1 MAELDDK
8 LLKNLDATLQS
19 MNTHLQNLE
28 STLRGV
34 KGGIDATFNPAIIK
48 SFSDEIRGLKAARI
62 IDADKSVAEVN
73 KVYSAIQE
81 LSYMVKTGMKLE
93 PVSLEQLDQYKKR
106 LEEIDKLL
114 EPLAGKRGLK
124 TDEYLQRS
132 SLYRERD
139 KLRAILDS
147 ENPVV
152 PVPLKKEEI
161 AAAVEMLKRY
171 EEVYKN
177 IRKGDQQ
184 RAVEIANIAAK
195 ERAADMQTAE
205 AAVSQREQAERR
217 KAEIAR
223 AWAEQEAREKAQRE
237 KMKTASE
244 KAAADERTAIAE
256 AEAKKKSEIAKAWA
270 EQDRRRYEKDG
281 DPLGEIAARKGLTG
295 TLAALEDQT
304 AVNEWRK
311 QTAEEQKRIAK
322 EEAEVEKQIK
332 KEIADEEKKLA
343 AEEKQRYQDA
353 VAANKAM
360 TKAEDDLAEAKR
372 KARTAESKAAYT
384 EDTKQRIEEER
395 RAARERAQQAKEAA
409 AIQKKA
415 DAESMANQRRQIQI
429 KSQLSAIDKNRIT
442 ITKQSSDREKAL
454 AAQQQADYRSL
465 QSELSKL
472 IERQKELN
480 AVSQGSGR
488 RAKDRLSTYT
498 ISESEKAMRRYADA
512 VRNAHREQKKLG
524 DETNKMLPTIQRLAS
539 AFGVA
544 FSVRGLAQFG
554 KKLIETR
561 GEFEMQFVAM
571 KQIIGDVDAA
581 TKIWNQTMQQALQS
595 PFKAMQLVTYTK
607 QLAAYRIETEKLF
620 DTTKRLAD
628 VSAGLGV
635 DMGRLILAFGQVKS
649 ANFLR
654 ASEVRQFTEA
664 GVNIVGNLAQY
675 FTELEGRAVSTA
687 DVMERITKR
696 MVMFS
701 DVEEIFRRMTDEG
714 GEFYKM
720 QEIQADTVKGQI
732 NKLHDAYD
740 QMLNTIG
747 QANQGTL
754 RDMIDQL
761 NKMVRN
767 WREVALFLKENGI
780 ALAVIIPLYKSYKKG
795 VELAAEETAYFTT
808 TTTGASVGLGKLA
821 VSERLAT
828 IATNTFRGAMF
839 FAKTAL
845 KTFVPLL
852 VIEGIVLLINKMTE
866 AGREAKRLSQS
877 LDEVGSKNAQSLQS
891 NIDGFNELVE
901 KLKQA
906 TEGSQ
911 EYYDIRNKI
920 QSKYGEYLDSINAE
934 TISVENL
941 ANAYDRVIERM
952 REKSRQHI
960 MEEGLEEIS
969 KDYGK
974 YFEEFV
980 SDISKFEFSTGLRIS
995 RDEAQNIAKIA
1006 RDLYEKNEKY
1016 RGLENTTPLFRAAF
1030 EQYGYDTKGLN
1041 FVQLQWKDF
1050 YKAIERSY
1058 EKQIELETKANSLT
1072 KATADSHEQYNRQL
1086 EIEAEHEQRIADIR
1100 KDPSVQ
1106 SAGRRNL
1113 LMQAEEIRYAEEK
1126 LELQKQVEEDALAA
1140 RAKEKNLTEQQ
1151 IKDEKA
1157 LITQRYNQKKEGLQV
1172 SYGAFLDSY
1181 NKEVEKFVAERF
1193 KDTDWKGGDNED
1205 AWAVYNMMVATQDKI
1220 SQGQTRW
1227 YNSILESKKLTEE
1240 EIERI
1245 KAQQATQTAKDSE
1258 ASKALNEQLQ
1268 KEEDRLELIKKQME
1282 LLGLH
1287 EKQKGGS
1294 GSANNSIYGE
1304 RIRLLQDMLQKYKQ
1318 LAKEA
1323 YGYAKAEGKVSES
1336 FEDAWNSIMPA
1347 GYGDL
1352 EVPTSYKA
1360 LAEMLQRLEAFTPAF
1375 DKNGQLSK
1383 MLADLKKAV
1392 ADALSQVDIELS
1404 VRIREDFG
1412 KQMEKAFG
1420 DYELTLDIEKLNLP
1434 SDVLA
1439 DMFDIETVDLS
1450 DLRNKV
1456 VQFYEERAAIEADP
1470 TELVKQ
1476 VEGYYKKIDDMERKQ
1491 QRERIKEYAKY
1502 LEYELSERAKIEMEY
1517 VRKSAE
1523 VATTRGLTNEQK
1535 TAIDKRL
1542 KKERDEK
1549 LAKQEWED
1557 FKSSETYIQMMEDLE
1572 HQGVGALEVMR
1583 QELERIRK
1591 NAANLSPRALKEV
1604 VNALEKIEEITIKRG
1619 MPIGNIIRA
1628 NAGIASAK
1636 ENAIGAGLEKEQ
1648 VESRKAARDTLENI
1662 KKTILER
1669 EKEYRTLSNELGVE
1683 KELARLESERTNN
1696 NAKMEA
1702 MFGDTFAAESD
1713 EQIQQRIAEAVGNI
1727 ETSRKNI
1734 AEYQEQ
1740 AKEADEETLRTI
1752 STKVAEEE
1760 SNLECLLAERGL
1772 LEEALRLRLAIA
1784 KAEANRGDLTD
1795 EERQKLQERVEQ
1807 LEEELKS
1814 LQAQAGAVG
1823 SVTKAYGILGDT
1835 VQDAFQK
1842 MGQWGSQVEQTFES
1856 FKGMMQAL
1864 GTDVDTDTWDTLS
1877 TSFSVLNTATST
1889 AASAAAKFA
1898 AGDYIGA
1905 SLDIIKGLMDIATQI
1920 AELHD
1925 KKIDRSIEKSKEKVE
1940 DLQKAYDR
1948 LEKSIEKT
1956 FDTVSYIREYN
1967 QEVQN
1972 LNEQIEEANRQIAAA
1987 QDYKNAEKKKEAI
2000 EAAEDAKQEALDAL
2014 EEIKQAQIEVFGGIG
2029 DDNYRSAA
2037 EGFVDAW
2044 KSAFLETGDGLQG
2057 LQDHFD
2063 EFLNDWFVKQATM
2076 RIAANNLA
2084 PLFQKIDQAVGQY
2097 GDGGA
2102 NVTWQELQEIN
2113 ELKDLLLEQTNE
2125 QLKELAGVFGLGG
2138 EGSLSGLAAGIQGMT
2153 EEQANIL
2160 EAYWNSVRGY
2170 TASIDMNVSR
2180 IAQILGAGGD
2190 STNPQ
2195 LQQLTLIAANTQAT
2209 HQLLQSVTKS
2219 GHSQGGYGI
2228 KVFAD

>member
-1 MAELDDK
+1 MAELDEK
-8 LLKNLDATLQS
+8 LLKTLDQTLQN

-28 STLRGV
+28 SILRGV

-139 KLRAILDS
+139 RLRDILDS

-195 ERAADMQTAE
+195 ERAADMKTAE
-205 AAVSQREQAERR
+205 AAVNQREQAERR

-223 AWAEQEAREKAQRE
+223 AWAEQEAKEKAQRE
-237 KMKTASE
+237 KMKTAAE

-332 KEIADEEKKLA
+332 KEIAEEEKKLA
-343 AEEKQRYQDA
+343 AEEQQRYQDA

-372 KARTAESKAAYT
+372 RARTAESKAAYT
-384 EDTKQRIEEER
+384 EDTKRRIEEER
-395 RAARERAQQAKEAA
+395 KASRERAQSVKEAA

-429 KSQLSAIDKNRIT
+429 KSQLAAIDKNRIT

-472 IERQKELN
+472 IARQKELN

-539 AFGVA
+539 AFGIA

-561 GEFEMQFVAM
+561 GEFERQQVALRSILQN
-571 KQIIGDVDAA
+571 KQLADE
-581 TKIWNQTMQQALQS
+581 IWDKTMQAALQS
-595 PFKAMQLVTYTK
+595 PFTAMQLTTYTK
-607 QLAAYRIETEKLF
+607 QLAAYRIETDKLF
-620 DTTKRLAD
+620 ETTKRLAD

-635 DMGRLILAFGQVKS
+635 DMQRLILAYGQVKA
-649 ANFLR
+649 ANYLR
-654 ASEVRQFTEA
+654 ASEIRQFTEA
-664 GVNIVGNLAQY
+664 GVNVLGELRDY
-675 FTELEGRAVSTA
+675 FNDVKGMSVDTA
-687 DVMERITKR
+687 KVMEMVTKR
-696 MVMFS
+696 LVTFE
-701 DVEEIFRRMTDEG
+701 DVEAIFKRMTEEG
-714 GEFYKM
+714 GIFYEM
-720 QEIQADTVKGQI
+720 QFVQSQTVRGQI
-732 NKLHDAYD
+732 AKLHDAYD
-740 QMLNTIG
+740 QMLNSIG
-747 QANQGTL
+747 QAKEGTL
-754 RDMIDQL
+754 KNFVALL
-761 NKMVRN
+761 NSIIKN
-767 WREVALFLKENGI
+767 WREWKTILDSVAIPALTLSLYKLGKGLFTAGSAARIASGELRGLELAGTKARASIASLDKTMKNFKLGFLKGWGGAIALFAVFEAATAIWNHAKAVKEVNDKYDELNGRLLETQYRITTYEDKIKKNNSILKDSAKTQKEHKEAQEENKKILEKLKKDYPEVADGMSIANNGI
-780 ALAVIIPLYKSYKKG
+780 IAMTKSMKEYNA
-795 VELAAEETAYFTT
+795 ELR
-808 TTTGASVGLGKLA
+808 LQILLN
-821 VSERLAT
+821 ERAK
-828 IATNTFRGAMF
+828 AGF
-839 FAKTAL
+839 F
-845 KTFVPLL
+845 
-852 VIEGIVLLINKMTE
+852 N
-866 AGREAKRLSQS
+866 
-877 LDEVGSKNAQSLQS
+877 QSLQKDAEQFDEE
-891 NIDGFNELVE
+891 I
-901 KLKQA
+901 KKQQLK
-906 TEGSQ
+906 
-911 EYYDIRNKI
+911 
-920 QSKYGEYLDSINAE
+920 
-934 TISVENL
+934 L
-941 ANAYDRVIERM
+941 ANYTNDAKKLVA
-952 REKSRQHI
+952 KVNNA
-960 MEEGLEEIS
+960 LES
-969 KDYGK
+969 GK
-974 YFEEFV
+974 IGQEFAPALDALKKV
-980 SDISKFEFSTGLRIS
+980 
-995 RDEAQNIAKIA
+995 AAA
-1006 RDLYEKNEKY
+1006 
-1016 RGLENTTPLFRAAF
+1016 TT
-1030 EQYGYDTKGLN
+1030 
-1041 FVQLQWKDF
+1041 
-1050 YKAIERSY
+1050 
-1058 EKQIELETKANSLT
+1058 
-1072 KATADSHEQYNRQL
+1072 
-1086 EIEAEHEQRIADIR
+1086 
-1100 KDPSVQ
+1100 
-1106 SAGRRNL
+1106 
-1113 LMQAEEIRYAEEK
+1113 
-1126 LELQKQVEEDALAA
+1126 VEEY
-1140 RAKEKNLTEQQ
+1140 
-1151 IKDEKA
+1151 EKA
-1157 LITQRYNQKKEGLQV
+1157 LGEYYRTQIQTALGKEFAPEALKEKFSFFKIGGNDFKLSSIAGNRRLKSTREEIMSEIKDDYLLFGDYLREMALLSENFTGNFALTTQEFIKDNKDIIQSMLYTVKDDGTVVMGELGYALSQAFADAASVAQTEQGAQEIINAYIRQFKEKYGLDIKFGVKKKKEETTITDPFGGKQT
-1172 SYGAFLDSY
+1172 
-1181 NKEVEKFVAERF
+1181 KE
-1193 KDTDWKGGDNED
+1193 
-1205 AWAVYNMMVATQDKI
+1205 
-1220 SQGQTRW
+1220 S
-1227 YNSILESKKLTEE
+1227 
-1240 EIERI
+1240 
-1245 KAQQATQTAKDSE
+1245 
-1258 ASKALNEQLQ
+1258 ASKLIS
-1268 KEEDRLELIKKQME
+1268 LIKEMRSEYDK
-1282 LLGLH
+1282 LS
-1287 EKQKGGS
+1287 KS
-1294 GSANNSIYGE
+1294 
-1304 RIRLLQDMLQKYKQ
+1304 
-1318 LAKEA
+1318 A
-1323 YGYAKAEGKVSES
+1323 YGYAKSQDKVRKSYDDSVREILSDAGVGIDYDFTTNEGMIAALEKVKS
-1336 FEDAWNSIMPA
+1336 FVQSSSKYAKDAWKDVQKYI
-1347 GYGDL
+1347 D
-1352 EVPTSYKA
+1352 
-1360 LAEMLQRLEAFTPAF
+1360 QLEAEIDINA
-1375 DKNGQLSK
+1375 
-1383 MLADLKKAV
+1383 
-1392 ADALSQVDIELS
+1392 QVK
-1404 VRIREDFG
+1404 IREDFG

-1434 SDVLA
+1434 SDVLS
-1439 DMFDIETVDLS
+1439 DMFDIESVNLS

-1456 VQFYEERAAIEADP
+1456 VQFYEEQVAVAADP
-1470 TELVKQ
+1470 TDLVKA
-1476 VEGYYKKIDDMERKQ
+1476 VEGYYKKIDEMERKQ
-1491 QRERIKEYAKY
+1491 QRERLKDYAKY

-1523 VATTRGLTNEQK
+1523 VATTGGLTNEQK
-1535 TAIDKRL
+1535 QAIDKRL

-1572 HQGVGALEVMR
+1572 HQGVGALSVMR
-1583 QELERIRK
+1583 EELERIRK

-1604 VNALEKIEEITIKRG
+1604 VNALEKIDEITIKRG
-1619 MPIGNIIRA
+1619 MPIGNILRA
-1628 NAGIASAK
+1628 VGSIKDAKSAAV
-1636 ENAIGAGLEKEQ
+1636 EAGLGAEQ
-1648 VESRKAARDTLENI
+1648 VKSRKAARETLEGI

-1669 EKEYRTLSNELGVE
+1669 EKEYRTLSNQLGVE
-1683 KELARLESERTNN
+1683 KELARLESERAKN

-1713 EQIQQRIAEAVGNI
+1713 EQIQQRIKDTVSNI
-1727 ETSRKNI
+1727 EASRKNI
-1734 AEYQEQ
+1734 AKYQED

-1760 SNLECLLAERGL
+1760 ANLECLQAEREL
-1772 LEEALRLRLAIA
+1772 LEKSLQLRIAIA

-1795 EERQKLQERVEQ
+1795 EERKNLQERVEQ
-1807 LEEELKS
+1807 LEEELKK

-1823 SVTKAYGILGDT
+1823 DVTKKYGILGDT
-1835 VQDAFQK
+1835 WNDAFQK
-1842 MGQWGSQVEQTFES
+1842 FGQWGSQVEQTFES

-1925 KKIDRSIEKSKEKVE
+1925 KKIDRSIEKSKERVD
-1940 DLQKAYDR
+1940 DLQKAYER

-1956 FDTVSYIREYN
+1956 FDTVSYMRTYN
-1967 QEVQN
+1967 EEVQN
-1972 LNEQIEEANRQIAAA
+1972 LYEQIEKANEQINAA
-1987 QDYKNAEKKKEAI
+1987 QGYKDADKRKEAI

-2014 EEIKQAQIEVFGGIG
+2014 DEIKQKQIEVFGGIG
-2029 DDNYRSAA
+2029 EDNYRSAA

-2044 KSAFLETGDGLQG
+2044 KSAFLETGDGLQA
-2057 LQDHFD
+2057 LQEHFD

-2076 RIAANNLA
+2076 RIAANNLE
-2084 PLFQKIDQAVGQY
+2084 PLFRKIDQAVDQY
-2097 GDGGA
+2097 GLGGA

-2113 ELKDLLLEQTNE
+2113 DLKDLLLTQTNE

-2153 EEQANIL
+2153 EEQANVLEGYWNTVMGNTINIDNNVATIVSLLSNGTSGGVGGGRGNIFGDPNVETNPMLKQLDLIAVNTAATHRIL
-2160 EAYWNSVRGY
+2160 E
-2170 TASIDMNVSR
+2170 
-2180 IAQILGAGGD
+2180 
-2190 STNPQ
+2190 
-2195 LQQLTLIAANTQAT
+2195 
-2209 HQLLQSVTKS
+2209 SVTKS

>member
-8 LLKNLDATLQS
+8 LLKNLDKTLAS
-19 MNTHLQNLE
+19 MNQRLQGLE
-28 STLRGV
+28 QTLAGV
-34 KGGIDATFNPAIIK
+34 KEGMVSAFNPAIIK

-139 KLRAILDS
+139 RLRDILDS

-205 AAVSQREQAERR
+205 TAVSQREQAERR

-223 AWAEQEAREKAQRE
+223 AWAEQEAKEKAQRE
-237 KMKTASE
+237 KMKTAAE

-332 KEIADEEKKLA
+332 KEIAEEEKKLA
-343 AEEKQRYQDA
+343 AEKKQRYQDA

-372 KARTAESKAAYT
+372 RARTAESKAAYT
-384 EDTKQRIEEER
+384 EDTKRRIEEER
-395 RAARERAQQAKEAA
+395 KASRERAQSVKEAA

-429 KSQLSAIDKNRIT
+429 KSQLAAIDKNRIT

-472 IERQKELN
+472 IARQKELN

-524 DETNKMLPTIQRLAS
+524 DETNKMLPTLQRLAS

-628 VSAGLGV
+628 ISAGLGV

-795 VELAAEETAYFTT
+795 VELAAAETTYFTT
-808 TTTGASVGLGKLA
+808 TTTGASVGLRKLA

-1016 RGLENTTPLFRAAF
+1016 RGLENTTPLFKAAF
-1030 EQYGYDTKGLN
+1030 EQYGYDTKDLN

-1072 KATADSHEQYNRQL
+1072 KATSDTHQEYLDQL
-1086 EIEAEHEQRIADIR
+1086 ALEEEHEKNIAKLRDDASI
-1100 KDPSVQ
+1100 KS
-1106 SAGRRNL
+1106 SGRL
-1113 LMQAEEIRYAEEK
+1113 QLAIQAEQLRYEERK
-1126 LELQKQVEEDALAA
+1126 LELQAQ
-1140 RAKEKNLTEQQ
+1140 
-1151 IKDEKA
+1151 
-1157 LITQRYNQKKEGLQV
+1157 YQKKSDEWLKNEKDKLKEN
-1172 SYGAFLDSY
+1172 YGAFLNAY
-1181 NKEVEKFVAERF
+1181 NEQVKAYIGGRF
-1193 KDTDWKGGDNED
+1193 GEGWMQGDNSD
-1205 AWAVYNMMVATQDKI
+1205 AWKAYNFMIANQDRL
-1220 SQGQTRW
+1220 SQGQTKW
-1227 YNSILESKKLTEE
+1227 EEKILNDKKLTEE
-1240 EIERI
+1240 NIQRI
-1245 KAQQATQTAKDSE
+1245 KEQQATQTAADSE
-1258 ASKALNEQLQ
+1258 AAKALNESLKQ
-1268 KEEDRLELIKKQME
+1268 EEDRLELIKKQME

-1392 ADALSQVDIELS
+1392 SDALSQVDIELS

-1420 DYELTLDIEKLNLP
+1420 DYELTIELQKLNLP
-1434 SDVLA
+1434 KDAAKDLLDFDYTSLGELQTKLTNWRNERLIGEDFDEE
-1439 DMFDIETVDLS
+1439 DMKLYE
-1450 DLRNKV
+1450 NWMKKV
-1456 VQFYEERAAIEADP
+1456 TDKVYNMRKEKA
-1470 TELVKQ
+1470 KQ
-1476 VEGYYKKIDDMERKQ
+1476 YT
-1491 QRERIKEYAKY
+1491 KY
-1502 LEYELSERAKIEMEY
+1502 LEQELSERAKLEMQY
-1517 VRKSAE
+1517 TSD
-1523 VATTRGLTNEQK
+1523 VAFVTANIKNSEQK
-1535 TAIDKRL
+1535 DAILENL
-1542 KKERDEK
+1542 KKNYTDSLNELQWKSFKESDFYVEMMQDLTSMPSEYLDMMMTKLDEWVK
-1549 LAKQEWED
+1549 KAD
-1557 FKSSETYIQMMEDLE
+1557 
-1572 HQGVGALEVMR
+1572 V
-1583 QELERIRK
+1583 
-1591 NAANLSPRALKEV
+1591 LSPKALKEV
-1604 VNALEKIEEITIKRG
+1604 LNARRKIVEAQVAMSPIRALGSSLGSIRSMQKTGITGVDGEHIDLSSGIRESKRQLDEVILAREKAIEKTKQEIDEQEALLGKLSAQEEIQQTINELVGVGFSGVNAQSSAEYIESVIQNQRALLSNLSEDGDLKQNKGESEEDFLKRKRQYEEEVSAITNVINMLVLLKSQREQADAAGVDMSQPVSTSRTGTLREVTRLKKKYDELNKAQAGDKDRAKAYEEWNKAVHGLAKNIADITGKVKNVGNAFYDMLDAVGVETDEVSDIWKDFGNTVFDSITSILGIIPALITGLEATGVAVNASMGVFGLIVEVIQLLIALVTALAKANDASVDKKIEE
-1619 MPIGNIIRA
+1619 
-1628 NAGIASAK
+1628 
-1636 ENAIGAGLEKEQ
+1636 
-1648 VESRKAARDTLENI
+1648 
-1662 KKTILER
+1662 
-1669 EKEYRTLSNELGVE
+1669 
-1683 KELARLESERTNN
+1683 
-1696 NAKMEA
+1696 
-1702 MFGDTFAAESD
+1702 
-1713 EQIQQRIAEAVGNI
+1713 
-1727 ETSRKNI
+1727 
-1734 AEYQEQ
+1734 
-1740 AKEADEETLRTI
+1740 
-1752 STKVAEEE
+1752 
-1760 SNLECLLAERGL
+1760 
-1772 LEEALRLRLAIA
+1772 
-1784 KAEANRGDLTD
+1784 
-1795 EERQKLQERVEQ
+1795 
-1807 LEEELKS
+1807 
-1814 LQAQAGAVG
+1814 
-1823 SVTKAYGILGDT
+1823 
-1835 VQDAFQK
+1835 
-1842 MGQWGSQVEQTFES
+1842 
-1856 FKGMMQAL
+1856 
-1864 GTDVDTDTWDTLS
+1864 
-1877 TSFSVLNTATST
+1877 
-1889 AASAAAKFA
+1889 
-1898 AGDYIGA
+1898 
-1905 SLDIIKGLMDIATQI
+1905 
-1920 AELHD
+1920 
-1925 KKIDRSIEKSKEKVE
+1925 SKEKV
-1940 DLQKAYDR
+1940 DALQKAYDR

-1956 FDTVSYIREYN
+1956 FDTVSYMRTYN
-1967 QEVQN
+1967 EEVQN
-1972 LNEQIEEANRQIAAA
+1972 LYEQIEKANEQINAA
-1987 QDYKNAEKKKEAI
+1987 QDYKDDDKRKEVI
-2000 EAAEDAKQEALDAL
+2000 EAAEEAKQEALDTL
-2014 EEIKQAQIEVFGGIG
+2014 EEIKQARIEVFGGIG
-2029 DDNYRSAA
+2029 RDSYRSAA

-2063 EFLNDWFVKQATM
+2063 EFLNEWFVKQATM
-2076 RIAANNLA
+2076 RIAGKTLE
-2084 PLFQKIDQAVGQY
+2084 PLFRDIDAAVDKY
-2097 GDGGA
+2097 GDGGTD
-2102 NVTWQELQEIN
+2102 VMMS
-2113 ELKDLLLEQTNE
+2113 ELKKVFDRADLVLPDLSDK
-2125 QLKELAGVFGLGG
+2125 LAELAGQFNLGG

-2170 TASIDMNVSR
+2170 TANIDMNVSR

-2190 STNPQ
+2190 NSNPMLAQMTLVAQNTNNIR
-2195 LQQLTLIAANTQAT
+2195 TL
-2209 HQLLQSVTKS
+2209 LESVRFN
-2219 GHSQGGYGI
+2219 GGEGVGI
-2228 KVFAD
+2228 RVYSY